1 MSEKEKFYRALKC
14 FIYLLIFFIV
24 LIPILLA
31 IVFFIGNI

>member
-1 MSEKEKFYRALKC
+1 MSEKEKFYRALKWC
-14 FIYLLIFFIV
+14 IYLLIFFIV